1 MNALVKHIEAK
12 NAKTQEWVDAGPDR
26 WAGMLST
33 DVEHWADY
41 NVTTPAQLD
50 RYLDTQSLYEVISD
64 CTSKSYARS
73 EIARLDTVSEEDF
86 KKEQDYWFAQSEIAF
101 NEEVAAKAKA
111 LADFE
116 AEVNVCL
123 EAGAIDRA
131 TALRWMTEDE
141 RFYHLQ
147 DVEHWVWDKGIL
159 FTDEGKA
166 VCKELEVLIEHEE
179 VA

>member
-111 LADFE
+111 LADFK
-116 AEVNVCL
+116 AELNVCL

>member
-1 MNALVKHIEAK
+1 MNTLVKHIEAL
-12 NAKTQEWVDAGPDR
+12 NIKTQEWVDAGPDR

-33 DVEHWADY
+33 DAKHWADY
-41 NVTTPAQLD
+41 GVFTPAQLD

-64 CTSKSYARS
+64 CASKSYARV
-73 EIARLDTVSEEDF
+73 EIARLETVSDEEF

-101 NEEVAAKAKA
+101 NEEVAAKAEA
-111 LADFE
+111 VANFE

-131 TALRWMTEDE
+131 TALRLMTEGE
-141 RFYHLQ
+141 RFYHPH
-147 DVEHWVWDKGIL
+147 DVDHWVWDKGIL
-159 FTDEGKA
+159 FTPEGKA
-166 VCKELEVLIEHEE
+166 VCKELEVLIEYDE

>member
-1 MNALVKHIEAK
+1 MNALVKHIEAM
-12 NAKTQEWVDAGPDR
+12 NTKTQEWIEAGPDR

-33 DVEHWADY
+33 DVKHWKGY

-50 RYLDTQSLYEVISD
+50 RYLDTQNLYEVISD
-64 CTSKSYARS
+64 QTSKSYARA
-73 EIARLDTVSEEDF
+73 EIARLETASDEEF

-101 NEEVAAKAKA
+101 NEEVAAKAEA
-111 LADFE
+111 VANFE

-131 TALRWMTEDE
+131 TALRWMTQEE
-141 RFYHLQ
+141 RFYNLQ
-147 DVEHWVWDKGIL
+147 DVEHWVWNKGIL

-166 VCKELEVLIEHEE
+166 VCKDLEVLIEYEE